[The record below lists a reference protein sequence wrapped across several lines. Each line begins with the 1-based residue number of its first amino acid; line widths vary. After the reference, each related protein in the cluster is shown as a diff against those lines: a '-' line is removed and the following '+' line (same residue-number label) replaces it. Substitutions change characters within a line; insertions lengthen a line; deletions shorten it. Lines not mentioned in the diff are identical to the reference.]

1 MTDNSQITAMKLC
14 LERAA
19 RTLKYL
25 PNKQTDRH
33 QNLRSIWGNIGGAS
47 HSLTSNTGK
56 FVPSPTEIDDMYHIV
71 DLLMTMSDL
80 ERKLLWAR
88 ANRVPW
94 AALQRKIGRS
104 RTHLYQIHKR
114 GLISLTNLYLFRKPI
129 DIMNKIG

>member
-47 HSLTSNTGK
+47 HSLTSNTGIENEK
-56 FVPSPTEIDDMYHIV
+56 IDHENIFVGEYR
-71 DLLMTMSDL
+71 L
-80 ERKLLWAR
+80 K
-88 ANRVPW
+88 
-94 AALQRKIGRS
+94 
-104 RTHLYQIHKR
+104 
-114 GLISLTNLYLFRKPI
+114 
-129 DIMNKIG
+129 